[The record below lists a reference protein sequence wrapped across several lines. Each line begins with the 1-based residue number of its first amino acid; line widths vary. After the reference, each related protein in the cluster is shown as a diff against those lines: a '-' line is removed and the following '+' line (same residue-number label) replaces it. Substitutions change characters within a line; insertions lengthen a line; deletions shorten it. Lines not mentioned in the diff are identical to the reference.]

1 MVIGVDLGGTNIRS
15 GLVNDGKVVVV
26 RHTVLTN
33 KDSLSKTISQL
44 TDTIQMLISHEVT
57 GIGIGVPS
65 VVDIENGI
73 VYNVVNIPSWE
84 KVELKSILED
94 RFHIPVSVN
103 NDVNCFVLGEH
114 LYGQAKGCSSVVG
127 LTLGTGLGAGIIVNN
142 HLFEGQNCGA
152 GEIGMLPYLDQNF
165 EFYTSSS
172 FFHDKYHISASRAHY
187 EALQK
192 KQEAFEIW
200 KEYGIHVGNV
210 LKAVVYTYDPEM
222 IIIGGSIAKAH
233 QFFFDSMMD
242 ELAGCYYKESIKK
255 VKICFS
261 DEENMAILGAA
272 SLVKTG
278 KDIQMDR
285 VI

>member
-1 MVIGVDLGGTNIRS
+1 MVIGIDLGGTNIRS
-15 GLVNDGKVVVV
+15 GLVEDGKVVVV

-33 KDSLSKTISQL
+33 KDSLTKTIAQL
-44 TDTIQMLISHEVT
+44 TDTIQLLMGPEVT

-65 VVDIENGI
+65 VVDLENGI

-114 LYGQAKGCSSVVG
+114 LYGQAKDCTSVVG
-127 LTLGTGLGAGIIVNN
+127 LTLGTGLGAGIIIHD

-172 FFHDKYHISASRAHY
+172 FFLEKHNVSASRNHY
-187 EALQK
+187 DALQK
-192 KQEAFEIW
+192 KDEALQVW
-200 KEYGIHVGNV
+200 KEYGIHVGSV

-233 QFFFDSMMD
+233 PFFVNSMMD

-261 DEENMAILGAA
+261 EEENMAILGAA
-272 SLVKTG
+272 SLLKSGT
-278 KDIQMDR
+278 KMRMDR
-285 VI
+285 VV